1 MDEEAKQIKAQ
12 IEEKKKGFF
21 SVLDD
26 FKRYYVNYN
35 MYPEYDE
42 YSNQFTNSKAQLQTL
57 SSDVFQI
64 TSNIQRKIED
74 KNESMASISKKLDK
88 EKQINQGLN
97 EIAKSLHGI
106 KSGSTVMIN
115 DSKTDY
121 NLQYYKNIELFLGI
135 LVLLALIVSPKA
147 SIVIFIIFIILKS
160 GIFQSSIPLLGHLF

>member
-1 MDEEAKQIKAQ
+1 MDDNAKQIETQ
-12 IEEKKKGFF
+12 IENKKSSFF

-26 FKRYYVNYN
+26 FKKYYVYYN
-35 MYPEYDE
+35 MNPEYDE
-42 YSNQFTNSKAQLQTL
+42 YSNQYTNSKTQLQTL

-97 EIAKSLHGI
+97 EIAKSLHGV
-106 KSGSTVMIN
+106 KAGSTVMIN

-121 NLQYYKNIELFLGI
+121 NLQYYKNIEIFLGI
-135 LVLLALIVSPKA
+135 LILLALIVSPKA
-147 SIVIFIIFIILKS
+147 SLVIFIVFIILKS
-160 GIFQSSIPLLGHLF
+160 GIFQSSIPVLGHLF